1 MTKNGGGAPYNKY
14 RCGALGRP
22 MPGPTAERCGYG
34 MMRRKR
40 EEKELQTAQVSDL
53 CRRRLLGYA
62 DSFHELA
69 RSYDREF
76 VPETDDREAVLA
88 QRRLWESRQI
98 ISGHLEAMA
107 KIMTEAACEVLSFH
121 PMENRKRRLLTQALA
136 EEGIQVESP
145 HYLPRED
152 GRQAVVLTMR
162 TQRGGKVPAE
172 DAADMISVL
181 LDRRL
186 MPAADTPYVVE
197 PDPQSFIL
205 EEEAGFLALTGFAR
219 ATKED
224 ETVSGDNYAVVES
237 ERGRVTVM
245 LSDGTGSGERAG
257 KDSERVLDLMEKMLE
272 AGYDIDAAINMVNTA
287 LFAAGE
293 DINHPTLDICD
304 IDLYDGSCQLRKVG
318 GAATFLKR
326 GQEVERVA
334 MGNLPLGIF
343 GQMEIL
349 PVERRLQD
357 GDYLIMVSDGVVDA
371 FGEEYEDS
379 MGSVIAGIQEC
390 SPGEIAERL
399 LRFALCA
406 SGGRIRDDMTI
417 GVIGIWTA

>member
-1 MTKNGGGAPYNKY
+1 
-14 RCGALGRP
+14 
-22 MPGPTAERCGYG
+22 

-53 CRRRLLGYA
+53 CRRRLLSYA

-76 VPETDDREAVLA
+76 VPESGGREAVLT

-98 ISGHLEAMA
+98 ISGHLDEMA
-107 KIMTEAACEVLSFH
+107 KIMTEAACEVLSFS
-121 PMENRKRRLLTQALA
+121 PMEGKKKRLLTQALA
-136 EEGIQVESP
+136 EEGIQVEAP

-152 GRQAVVLTMR
+152 GRQAVVLTMSAR
-162 TQRGGKVPAE
+162 RGSRISVE

-186 MPAADTPYVVE
+186 APAAGSPYVVE
-197 PDPQSFIL
+197 TDPQSFVL
-205 EEEAGFLALTGFAR
+205 EEETGFLALTGFAK

-224 ETVSGDNYAVVES
+224 ETVSGDNYAVVDAGK
-237 ERGRVTVM
+237 GRVTVM

-257 KDSERVLDLMEKMLE
+257 RDSEQVLDLMEKMLE

-293 DINHPTLDICD
+293 DVNHPTLDICD
-304 IDLYDGSCQLRKVG
+304 IDLYGGSCQLRKVG

-326 GQEVERVA
+326 NQEVEQVA

-343 GQMEIL
+343 GQMEVL
-349 PVERRLQD
+349 PVERKLQD

-371 FGEEYEDS
+371 FGAEYENTMS
-379 MGSVIAGIQEC
+379 SVIAGIQDH
-390 SPGEIAERL
+390 SPGEIAEHL
-399 LRFALCA
+399 LRLALCA
-406 SGGRIRDDMTI
+406 SGGKIRDDMTI
-417 GVIGIWTA
+417 GVIGVWEA

>member
-1 MTKNGGGAPYNKY
+1 M
-14 RCGALGRP
+14 R
-22 MPGPTAERCGYG
+22 
-34 MMRRKR
+34 RRKR
-40 EEKELQTAQVSDL
+40 EERELQTAQVSDL

-98 ISGHLEAMA
+98 ISGHLDEMA

-121 PMENRKRRLLTQALA
+121 PMEGRKKRLLTQALA

-152 GRQAVVLTMR
+152 GRQAVVLTMS
-162 TQRGGKVPAE
+162 TQRGEKVSAE

-186 MPAADTPYVVE
+186 MPAANTPYVVE
-197 PDPQSFIL
+197 PTPQSFIL
-205 EEEAGFLALTGFAR
+205 EEEAGFLALTGFAK
-219 ATKED
+219 AVKEG
-224 ETVSGDNYAVVES
+224 ETVSGDNYAVVEPG
-237 ERGRVTVM
+237 RGRVTVM

-272 AGYDIDAAINMVNTA
+272 AEYDIDAAINMVNTA

-304 IDLYDGSCQLRKVG
+304 IDLYEGSCQMRKVG

-326 GQEVERVA
+326 AQEVEQME

-343 GQMEIL
+343 GQMDIL
-349 PVERRLQD
+349 PVERKLQD
-357 GDYLIMVSDGVVDA
+357 GDYLVMVSDGVMDA
-371 FGEEYEDS
+371 FGAEYGNTMTD
-379 MGSVIAGIQEC
+379 VIAGIQDC
-390 SPGEIAERL
+390 SPTEIAERL
-399 LRFALCA
+399 LRFSICA

-417 GVIGIWTA
+417 GVIGIWKT

>member
-1 MTKNGGGAPYNKY
+1 
-14 RCGALGRP
+14 
-22 MPGPTAERCGYG
+22 

-53 CRRRLLGYA
+53 CRRRLLSYA

-76 VPETDDREAVLA
+76 VPESGGREAVLT

-98 ISGHLEAMA
+98 ISGHLDEMA
-107 KIMTEAACEVLSFH
+107 KIMTEAACEVLSFS
-121 PMENRKRRLLTQALA
+121 PMEGKKKRLLTQALA
-136 EEGIQVESP
+136 EEGIQVEAP

-152 GRQAVVLTMR
+152 GRQAVVLTMSTR
-162 TQRGGKVPAE
+162 RGSRISVE

-186 MPAADTPYVVE
+186 APAAGSPYVVE
-197 PDPQSFIL
+197 TDPQSFVL
-205 EEEAGFLALTGFAR
+205 EEETGFLALTGFAK

-224 ETVSGDNYAVVES
+224 ETVSGDNYAVVDAGK
-237 ERGRVTVM
+237 GRVTVM

-257 KDSERVLDLMEKMLE
+257 RDSEQVLDLMEKMLE

-293 DINHPTLDICD
+293 DVNHPTLDICD
-304 IDLYDGSCQLRKVG
+304 IDLYGGSCQLRKVG

-326 GQEVERVA
+326 NQEVEQVA

-343 GQMEIL
+343 GQMEVL
-349 PVERRLQD
+349 PVERKLQD

-371 FGEEYEDS
+371 FGAEYENTMS
-379 MGSVIAGIQEC
+379 SVIAGIQDH
-390 SPGEIAERL
+390 SPGEIAEHL
-399 LRFALCA
+399 LRLALCA
-406 SGGRIRDDMTI
+406 SGGKIRDDMTI
-417 GVIGIWTA
+417 GVIGVWEA